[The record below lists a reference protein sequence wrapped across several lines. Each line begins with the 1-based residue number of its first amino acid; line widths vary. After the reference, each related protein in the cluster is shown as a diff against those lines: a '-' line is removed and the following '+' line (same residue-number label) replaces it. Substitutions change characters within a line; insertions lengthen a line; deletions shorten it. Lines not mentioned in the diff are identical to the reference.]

1 MAKGLFSEDR
11 LSGTRQAASSDDHRK
26 PAERDYDRIL
36 FSAPVRRLADKTQVF
51 PLEKNDS
58 IRTRLT
64 HSHEVSNLCRSL
76 TTQILRADGGSTFGA
91 ASDVAPTVAATV
103 GLAHDLGNPPFGH
116 QGEEAIRRWFKDN
129 GRRVWPEEFALSE
142 AQKNDFSAWEG
153 NAQTFRLLTR
163 LQITNGQFGLDLTTG
178 TLAALMKYTVA
189 SDEVKKTPHPSA
201 KKFGFF
207 QADKERAEMVFAGAG
222 LAKGARHPVASIM
235 EACDDI
241 AYSVIDVEDAIKKRL
256 VSIND
261 VLVCIRSSDSKY
273 GPLADSI
280 EARVKE
286 LRDAGRPPHEV
297 NDVGAQYYRT
307 YAISLMVI
315 EARKAFLNN
324 KARIL
329 DGTFDKNLVAASEA
343 GVLCGALKK
352 FALEHAYKSPSVK
365 EIELRGDQ
373 YIRHLL
379 SQIWR
384 AIDECSLGGDKFE
397 SVRAA
402 LKSKDTTPFGELV
415 FSYVSSNYKN
425 CFFEGLVSCEP
436 GEVRYRQLLLLTD
449 MVSGMTD
456 QYAKSLSEHFER
468 LNDGETE
475 H

>member
-1 MAKGLFSEDR
+1 MPATLFNEDR
-11 LSGTRQAASSDDHRK
+11 LSGTRQAAGSDDHRK

-76 TTQILRADGGSTFGA
+76 TTQILRADTKPTFDE
-91 ASDVAPTVAATV
+91 ASDVAPTIAATV

-116 QGEEAIRRWFKDN
+116 QGEEAIRRWFKKN
-129 GRRVWPEEFALSE
+129 GSKVWPDSLGFSE
-142 AQKNDFSAWEG
+142 AQKNDFLLWEG

-178 TLAALMKYTVA
+178 TLAALLKYTVA
-189 SDEVKKTPHPSA
+189 SDKIKSTPHPAA

-207 QADKERAEMVFAGAG
+207 QADRQRAEMVFAGAG
-222 LAKGARHPVASIM
+222 VAEGHRHPIAYIM

-261 VLVCIRSSDSKY
+261 VLVCIRSHDEKY
-273 GPLADSI
+273 GALADAI
-280 EARVKE
+280 EQRVKE
-286 LRDAGRPPHEV
+286 LRDSGRAPHEV

-307 YAISLMVI
+307 YSISLMVI
-315 EARKAFLNN
+315 EARKAFLSN
-324 KARIL
+324 KYEIL
-329 DGTFDKNLVAASEA
+329 EGKFGKNLIAASDA
-343 GVLCGALKK
+343 GALCGSLKK
-352 FALEHAYKSPSVK
+352 FALEHAYRSPAVK
-365 EIELRGDQ
+365 EIELRGDH
-373 YIRHLL
+373 YLKHLL
-379 SQIWR
+379 SELWR
-384 AIDECSLGGDKFE
+384 AIDECSLGGSKFAE
-397 SVRAA
+397 VRSTLGCREA
-402 LKSKDTTPFGELV
+402 TPFGELV
-415 FSYVSSNYKN
+415 FSYISSNYKN
-425 CFFEGLVSCEP
+425 CFFDGLETCGP
-436 GEVRYRQLLLLTD
+436 AEVRYRQLLLLTD

-468 LNDGETE
+468 LGDDETE
-475 H
+475 F